1 MARNDSKQVAKEP
14 GSIKV
19 GAASAAKV
27 AEVVQSI
34 VEGQKYP
41 FMAQLGHKSVKPLV
55 VPSTGLVEAIARG
68 TPVEFKV
75 KNYEQAWVV
84 VTDLA
89 ALAKRSGNVA
99 EDFAEITVQA
109 SAAAPAQPS
118 TPAATGAGSE

>member
-1 MARNDSKQVAKEP
+1 MARNDSKQAAKEP

-34 VEGQKYP
+34 VDGQKYP

-68 TPVEFKV
+68 NPVEFKV
-75 KNYEQAWVV
+75 KSFEQAWVV

-89 ALAKRSGNVA
+89 TLAKRSGNEA
-99 EDFAEITVQA
+99 DDFAEITVSA
-109 SAAAPAQPS
+109 SAVAPAQPS
-118 TPAATGAGSE
+118 TPATTGAGSE